1 MSLSVDLDSPDPT
14 RSSSVE
20 RLHRQCITLTRPIA
34 LIGALGMLVAAGS
47 VVVDVLLRWLFSM
60 GVIALN
66 EVIAMTFTVA
76 VAACIPAG
84 IASGVGVTI
93 DVIERGLGSRVNV
106 WLKSLGAISL
116 LAVLALLTW
125 RLAMY
130 AGNLTE
136 QGRTTIILG
145 LPQGPFLWAA
155 ALLIG
160 IATVVQGVVAAHTIR
175 LSILYRSPSRGAL
188 DATVWV
194 ISAAL
199 IVAAVA
205 LAVYFDSVS
214 RWVVDHPG
222 TTVLIGI
229 LLMWVLLLGM
239 IPLAA
244 TLAIVGLIGAA
255 LMIGAAPAMSGFATE
270 VSGLLTNYQ
279 MAMLPLF
286 LMMGS
291 FAAVAGVSDDVYRLA
306 QALLGRFRG
315 GLAMATIGGCTG
327 FGMVTGSSLATVAT
341 FGRISL
347 PQMEARGY
355 PAHFAAGCVAAGG
368 TLGAL
373 LPPSGPLIIYALLT
387 ESSIGHLFVAAL
399 LPALLTALLY
409 LLTIAIVVRR
419 NPDLVPQQEK
429 ADSGELWVAIRKC
442 GPVFLL
448 FGSVIGGMY
457 SGVFTS
463 TEAAAVGAFGAFL
476 VALLRGKLGAGRFLA
491 VMTETTASIA
501 LIYTIIFGVLV
512 FSFFVGAS
520 GFTEAMTA
528 LVSTLDLPAVVVIGL
543 ILIAFLLLGSIMDS
557 FTIMIVT
564 VPIIAPIILFLGYDL
579 VWWGI
584 INLIIVEI
592 GLITPPF
599 GLHLFVLKT
608 VLPKVSLMKMYEGVL
623 PFCVSD
629 FIKLFLVV
637 LFPAIALWLPST
649 MR

>member
-20 RLHRQCITLTRPIA
+20 RLHKKCINLTRPIA

-47 VVVDVLLRWLFSM
+47 VVVDVMLRWLFSM

-76 VAACIPAG
+76 VTACIPAG

-93 DVIERGLGSRVNV
+93 DVIEKGLGSRVNV

-125 RLAMY
+125 RLAIY
-130 AGNLTE
+130 AGNLTA

-175 LSILYRSPSRGAL
+175 LSILYRSPSRGPL
-188 DATVWV
+188 DAMVWV
-194 ISAAL
+194 ISGAL

-205 LAVYFDSVS
+205 LAVYFEPVS

-222 TTVLIGI
+222 TTVVIGI
-229 LLMWVLLLGM
+229 LLMWLLMLGM

-244 TLAIVGLIGAA
+244 TLAIVGLVGAA
-255 LMIGAAPAMSGFATE
+255 LLIGSAPAMSGFATE
-270 VSGLLTNYQ
+270 VSGLLTDYQ

-306 QALLGRFRG
+306 QAVLGRFRG

-355 PAHFAAGCVAAGG
+355 PPHFAAGCVAAGG

-399 LPALLTALLY
+399 LPALLTAILY

-419 NPDLVPQQEK
+419 NPDLVPMQEK

-463 TEAAAVGAFGAFL
+463 TEAAAVGAFGAFV
-476 VALLRGKLGAGRFLA
+476 VALLRGKLRADRFLA
-491 VMTETTASIA
+491 VMTETTASVA

-528 LVSTLDLPAVVVIGL
+528 LVSTLDLPAVVIIGL

-564 VPIIAPIILFLGYDL
+564 VPIIAPVILFLGYDL

-584 INLIIVEI
+584 INLVVVEI

-629 FIKLFLVV
+629 FVKLFLIV

>member
-1 MSLSVDLDSPDPT
+1 
-14 RSSSVE
+14 
-20 RLHRQCITLTRPIA
+20 
-34 LIGALGMLVAAGS
+34 
-47 VVVDVLLRWLFSM
+47 
-60 GVIALN
+60 
-66 EVIAMTFTVA
+66 
-76 VAACIPAG
+76 
-84 IASGVGVTI
+84 
-93 DVIERGLGSRVNV
+93 
-106 WLKSLGAISL
+106 
-116 LAVLALLTW
+116 
-125 RLAMY
+125 
-130 AGNLTE
+130 
-136 QGRTTIILG
+136 
-145 LPQGPFLWAA
+145 
-155 ALLIG
+155 
-160 IATVVQGVVAAHTIR
+160 
-175 LSILYRSPSRGAL
+175 
-188 DATVWV
+188 
-194 ISAAL
+194 
-199 IVAAVA
+199 
-205 LAVYFDSVS
+205 
-214 RWVVDHPG
+214 
-222 TTVLIGI
+222 
-229 LLMWVLLLGM
+229 
-239 IPLAA
+239 
-244 TLAIVGLIGAA
+244 
-255 LMIGAAPAMSGFATE
+255 MSGFATE
-270 VSGLLTNYQ
+270 VSGLLTDYQ

-355 PAHFAAGCVAAGG
+355 PPHFAAGCVAAGG

-419 NPDLVPQQEK
+419 NPDLVPMQEK

-463 TEAAAVGAFGAFL
+463 TEAAAVGAFGAFV
-476 VALLRGKLGAGRFLA
+476 VALLRGKLRADRFLA
-491 VMTETTASIA
+491 VMTETTASVA

-528 LVSTLDLPAVVVIGL
+528 LVSTLDLPAVVIIGL

-564 VPIIAPIILFLGYDL
+564 VPIIAPVILFLGYDL

-584 INLIIVEI
+584 INLVVVEI

-629 FIKLFLVV
+629 FVKLFLIV

>member
-1 MSLSVDLDSPDPT
+1 
-14 RSSSVE
+14 
-20 RLHRQCITLTRPIA
+20 
-34 LIGALGMLVAAGS
+34 
-47 VVVDVLLRWLFSM
+47 
-60 GVIALN
+60 
-66 EVIAMTFTVA
+66 
-76 VAACIPAG
+76 
-84 IASGVGVTI
+84 
-93 DVIERGLGSRVNV
+93 
-106 WLKSLGAISL
+106 
-116 LAVLALLTW
+116 
-125 RLAMY
+125 
-130 AGNLTE
+130 
-136 QGRTTIILG
+136 
-145 LPQGPFLWAA
+145 
-155 ALLIG
+155 
-160 IATVVQGVVAAHTIR
+160 
-175 LSILYRSPSRGAL
+175 
-188 DATVWV
+188 
-194 ISAAL
+194 
-199 IVAAVA
+199 
-205 LAVYFDSVS
+205 
-214 RWVVDHPG
+214 
-222 TTVLIGI
+222 
-229 LLMWVLLLGM
+229 
-239 IPLAA
+239 
-244 TLAIVGLIGAA
+244 
-255 LMIGAAPAMSGFATE
+255 
-270 VSGLLTNYQ
+270 
-279 MAMLPLF
+279 
-286 LMMGS
+286 
-291 FAAVAGVSDDVYRLA
+291 
-306 QALLGRFRG
+306 
-315 GLAMATIGGCTG
+315 
-327 FGMVTGSSLATVAT
+327 MVTGSSLATVAT

-355 PAHFAAGCVAAGG
+355 PPHFAAGCVAAGG

-419 NPDLVPQQEK
+419 NPDLVPMQEK

-463 TEAAAVGAFGAFL
+463 TEAAAVGAFGAFV
-476 VALLRGKLGAGRFLA
+476 VALLRGKLRADRFLA
-491 VMTETTASIA
+491 VMTETTASVA

-528 LVSTLDLPAVVVIGL
+528 LVSTLDLPAVVIIGL

-564 VPIIAPIILFLGYDL
+564 VPIIAPVILFLGYDL

-584 INLIIVEI
+584 INLVVVEI

-629 FIKLFLVV
+629 FVKLFLIV